1 MSRAQAITAPGHCQ
15 GNFAIGGGGD
25 GKTMKSWSKVLGA
38 GLGYLAAGPIGA
50 VIGYLVGE
58 NIGPREEEQLLV
70 AILLGLT
77 TTVLRV
83 QGMPTADDRRR
94 TARLISR
101 LLRCDAH
108 DERLI
113 HQLLEQFLPLELEVE
128 AMTRSFSRS
137 TDRPMRRQ
145 LLEILATVCRLQG
158 PATDEHLN
166 LLTRITAG
174 LDLPVADW
182 EAIRATVLA
191 PSPILSVES
200 SFALLELIPGAP
212 VAEVKRA
219 YRRLAKRYHPD
230 RAPAEPG
237 ERRARTERMV
247 VLNAAYRTIRRQ
259 RFAR

>member
-1 MSRAQAITAPGHCQ
+1 M
-15 GNFAIGGGGD
+15 
-25 GKTMKSWSKVLGA
+25 KTWSKILGA

-58 NIGPREEEQLLV
+58 NIGTRDEEQLLV

-83 QGMPTADDRRR
+83 QGMPSADDRGR
-94 TARLISR
+94 TACFISR

-113 HQLLEQFLPLELEVE
+113 HQLLEQFLPLELQVE

-137 TDRPMRRQ
+137 ADRPMRRQ

-158 PATDEHLN
+158 PATDNHLE
-166 LLTRITAG
+166 LLARITAA
-174 LDLPVADW
+174 LDLPPAEW
-182 EAIRATVLA
+182 ESIRATILA
-191 PSPILSVES
+191 PSPILGLES
-200 SFALLELIPGAP
+200 CFALLELIPEAP
-212 VAEVKRA
+212 AAEIKRA
-219 YRRLAKRYHPD
+219 YRRLARRYHPD
-230 RAPAEPG
+230 HAAGEPG

-247 VLNAAYRTIRRQ
+247 VLNAAYRTIQRQ
-259 RFAR
+259 RSAP